1 LLSFASLELPDL
13 AEGIDVGFDGDLLLS
28 KRRCPNVEL
37 KLGSLGSIQRV
48 KGSAPDL
55 QFPLLFYSPL
65 QTNLAYRRRQ

>member
-1 LLSFASLELPDL
+1 MSIGCLELPDL

-28 KRRCPNVEL
+28 KRSRCPNVEL
-37 KLGSLGSIQRV
+37 KVGSLGSIQRV